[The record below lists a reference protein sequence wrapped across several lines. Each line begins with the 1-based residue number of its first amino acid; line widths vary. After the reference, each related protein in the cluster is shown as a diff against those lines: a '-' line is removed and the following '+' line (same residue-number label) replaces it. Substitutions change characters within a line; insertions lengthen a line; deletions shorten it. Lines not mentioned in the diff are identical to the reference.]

1 MRVSLLAPTAVLVW
15 ASAACDD
22 HSSVA
27 EPVVA
32 APPGAIAAARQS
44 PPTDVDQTF
53 TFEGGCSFAILVH
66 VVGKQKVIELP
77 DGGTI
82 TTGPDL
88 VVTLTNLDNQHQE
101 TFGITGAFHQDTL
114 PNGDLVT
121 VATGR
126 NLQFDPVAGLVLIM
140 GRFSWIFD
148 AQGNLIQPLTGTG
161 RQIDVCELLS

>member
-1 MRVSLLAPTAVLVW
+1 MRLSILALAAVLVY
-15 ASAACDD
+15 ASTACDD
-22 HSSVA
+22 RPFPA

-32 APPGAIAAARQS
+32 APPATIAARQA
-44 PPTDVDQTF
+44 PPEDVDQTF

-66 VVGKQKVIELP
+66 VVGKTKFIELP
-77 DGGTI
+77 DGSTI
-82 TTGPDL
+82 MTNPGV

-121 VATGR
+121 VSTGR
-126 NLQFDPVAGLVLIM
+126 SLTFDPVAGLVLIM

-148 AQGNLIQPLTGTG
+148 AQGNLVQPLQGNG
-161 RQIDVCELLS
+161 RVVDVCELLS